1 MTSVY
6 VTNVVK
12 KVEVTPGY
20 TAGSG
25 GGGGGTDV
33 TPLNNTWG
41 GTNTFTKAVSF
52 NSDNATTIPVVVKGF
67 SNQTG
72 LLTSWRNSSNTVLA
86 SVDNIGQIM
95 TNTNLYVGAG
105 GQPGGANKA
114 IVFSNGTAPKSAY
127 AGGGQLYVL
136 GGNLQFKNSL
146 GAIYVPVPA
155 SGSKGQVL
163 AHTGTG
169 WVQVTAG
176 SDGQVLSANSS
187 TASGVSWA
195 AGGGSGGGHVILSS
209 GTPYAQRSKLN
220 FIGATVA
227 DDSGNDRTNVTI
239 TSGAN
244 YQTVKSVLS
253 AATARPALS
262 FGTGFIVTDSSPN
275 NQTEITLPSSA
286 TNASA
291 GTPALRSLGTGTYQ
305 AAPGLHFH
313 ASDYEPINTAV
324 NAIST
329 HNADI
334 AAHSGIFITEADADL
349 KYASGAHTA
358 DLVGGSTGEF
368 LKKNSNGDYDFVWA
382 SGGTSSLALPYIATS
397 VSDTTPITIVGSA
410 SQSANLMEFRDNSSN
425 TLAAI
430 SWKGAGW
437 FGDGFTA
444 ASNAQVRIR
453 PYSNSNVALAVQRAG
468 NDTSGDLIAVYDD
481 IAVKMFRVTG
491 QGKIVATNYTSLVV
505 HDTVA
510 AAQADTTLDV
520 GTVVL
525 VRT

>member
-6 VTNVVK
+6 VTNVVR

-25 GGGGGTDV
+25 GGGTGTNIL
-33 TPLNNTWG
+33 PLNNSWT
-41 GTNTFTKAVSF
+41 GTNTFAKASAF
-52 NSDNATTIPVVVKGF
+52 NPDTSSTIPIAVKGA
-67 SNQTG
+67 SGQSSA
-72 LLTSWRNSSNTVLA
+72 LTTWRDSSNNLLA
-86 SVDNIGQIM
+86 SVDNVGQIM
-95 TNTNLYVGAG
+95 TNTNVFVGSG
-105 GQPGGANKA
+105 GQTGGANKA
-114 IVFSNGTAPKSAY
+114 IVFSNGTAPTSSY

-136 GGNLQFKNSL
+136 GGNLQYRNSL

-155 SGSKGQVL
+155 NGSKGQLL

-176 SDGQVLSANSS
+176 SDGQVLSANSA
-187 TASGVSWA
+187 TASGVSWIT
-195 AGGGSGGGHVILSS
+195 GGGSGSGHQILSS

-253 AATARPALS
+253 PVTARPALS
-262 FGTGFIVTDSSPN
+262 FGSGFTVTDSSPN

-313 ASDYEPINTAV
+313 ASDYDPINSAA
-324 NAIST
+324 NAISA
-329 HNADI
+329 HNAD
-334 AAHSGIFITEADADL
+334 ASAHSGLFITQENADL
-349 KYASGAHTA
+349 LYASGDQTA

-368 LKKNSNGDYDFVWA
+368 LKKNSNADYDYVWA
-382 SGGTSSLALPYIATS
+382 SGGTSTLALPYVATS
-397 VSDTTPITIVGSA
+397 VSDTVPLTIVGSA
-410 SQSANLMEFRDNSSN
+410 SQSANLMEFKDNSSN

-444 ASNAQVRIR
+444 APNAQVRIR
-453 PYSNSNVALAVQRAG
+453 PYANSNVALAVQRAG
-468 NDTSGDLIAVYDD
+468 DNTSGDLIAAYDD
-481 IAVKMFRVTG
+481 AASKIFRVTG
-491 QGKIVATNYTSLVV
+491 QGKIVATNYTPLVV

-510 AAQADTTLDV
+510 DAQADTTLDV